1 MVDLKETFKQFMLT
15 SILGLGSKI
24 LTIFISGWL
33 DSYMNHSVA
42 NFIGLSLNAALDF
55 FMMKKV
61 FKVEEQESSQFV
73 VRYTI
78 TVITAVIVAQLLY
91 MAVHAYIH
99 KYDTEWEK
107 KKWEKY
113 VFWIRYMTGSIA
125 YGFVEFPMHKFWVFK
140 K

>member
-1 MVDLKETFKQFMLT
+1 MVDLKETFKQFMMT
-15 SILGLGSKI
+15 SILGLGTKI
-24 LTIFISGWL
+24 LSIFISGWL
-33 DSYMNHSVA
+33 DPHMDHSLA
-42 NFIGLSLNAALDF
+42 NFIGLSINAALDF

-61 FKVEEQESSQFV
+61 FKMEEQESSQFI

-78 TVITAVIVAQLLY
+78 SIITAVIVAQILY

-99 KYDTEWEK
+99 SYHREWEK
-107 KKWEKY
+107 KNWDKY
-113 VFWIRYMTGSIA
+113 VFWIRYMTGAIA

>member
-1 MVDLKETFKQFMLT
+1 MVDLKETFKQFMMT

-33 DSYMNHSVA
+33 DPLMNHSLA
-42 NFIGLSLNAALDF
+42 NFIGLIINAALDF

-61 FKVEEQESSQFV
+61 FKVEEQESSQFI

-78 TVITAVIVAQLLY
+78 SIITAVIVAQLLY
-91 MAVHAYIH
+91 MAVHAYIQSH
-99 KYDTEWEK
+99 YK
-107 KKWEKY
+107 KWAKKNWEKY
-113 VFWIRYMTGSIA
+113 VFWIRYATGALA

>member
-1 MVDLKETFKQFMLT
+1 MVDLKETFKQFMMT
-15 SILGLGSKI
+15 SILGLWTKI
-24 LTIFISGWL
+24 LSIFISGWL
-33 DSYMNHSVA
+33 DPYMDHSLS
-42 NFIGLSLNAALDF
+42 NFIGLIINAALDF

-61 FKVEEQESSQFV
+61 FKVEEQESSQFI

-78 TVITAVIVAQLLY
+78 SIITAVIVAQLLY
-91 MAVHAYIH
+91 MTVHAYMH

-107 KKWEKY
+107 KNWEKY
-113 VFWIRYMTGSIA
+113 VFWIRYATGAFA